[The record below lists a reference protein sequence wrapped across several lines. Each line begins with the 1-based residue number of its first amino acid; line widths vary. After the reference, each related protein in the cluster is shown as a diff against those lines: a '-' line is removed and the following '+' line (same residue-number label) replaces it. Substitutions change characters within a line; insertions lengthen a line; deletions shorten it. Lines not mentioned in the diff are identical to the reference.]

1 MKQLLNSINA
11 QRLSPKE
18 KQVVKGGAEGIPK
31 WVCGGMRVFYD
42 TKKECRMNCSAPDLC
57 NKFFIF
63 P

>member
-11 QRLSPKE
+11 HRLSQKE
-18 KQVVKGGAEGIPK
+18 KQAVKGGADGIRK
-31 WVCGGMRVFYD
+31 WVCGAKRVIYD
-42 TKKECRMNCSAPDLC
+42 TKKECRMNCSAPDVC